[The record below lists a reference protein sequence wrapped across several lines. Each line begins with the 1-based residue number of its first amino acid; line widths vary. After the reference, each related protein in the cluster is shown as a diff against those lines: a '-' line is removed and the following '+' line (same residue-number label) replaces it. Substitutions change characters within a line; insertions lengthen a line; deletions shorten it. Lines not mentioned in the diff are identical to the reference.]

1 MDEIVEKAR
10 ELAMAIR
17 GSEGYK
23 ALVSAEKKLGEN
35 AEVRKMME
43 DFDRQSRMIHEK
55 ETALQPVEVEDK
67 RKLQQ
72 LHERMQSEPL
82 VQELLRAQADY
93 AQMMAKVNEAID
105 SNLKPK

>member
-1 MDEIVEKAR
+1 MDEIVGKAR
-10 ELAMAIR
+10 QLALAIR
-17 GSEGYK
+17 ESEVYK
-23 ALVSAEKKLGEN
+23 ALVAAEKKLSEN
-35 AEVRKMME
+35 EDVRKLME
-43 DFDRQSRMIHEK
+43 NYDRQSRKIHEK
-55 ETALQPVEVEDK
+55 ETALKPVEVDDK